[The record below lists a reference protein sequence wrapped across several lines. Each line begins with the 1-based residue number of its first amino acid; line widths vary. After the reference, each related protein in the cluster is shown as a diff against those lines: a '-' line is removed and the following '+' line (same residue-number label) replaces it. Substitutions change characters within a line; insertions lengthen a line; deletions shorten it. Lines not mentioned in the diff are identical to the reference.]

1 MNSLPQ
7 EDGRLTEQNRARA
20 NDQDQSQIFGMISV
34 RDLLV
39 IVFRHIWL
47 IILSFLAMSL
57 AAVGFALVK
66 QNTYES
72 HMKILVKRERVD
84 PLVTAEMGAS
94 PIANTGVSSV
104 EVASE
109 IELLR
114 SNDLLVKVVV
124 ASGLDQLKDEDSW
137 QDRILALIWPKDD
150 TQESAADKEIKI
162 AVLAQGLSVD
172 LQIQPLTTSN
182 LISVSY
188 SHKDPEV
195 AARVLN
201 KLASLYLEK
210 HLAVHRPAGTLEFF
224 QQETARYRKGLADIE
239 ARMSDF
245 SQSRGVIS
253 PEAEK
258 EKLVNTIGEFQV
270 KAKEAQASI
279 AETQERI
286 RSLKTQLAST
296 PSRETTS
303 IRTAENTGV
312 VNQLK
317 SRLSEFELKRIELLG
332 KYEPGYRLVQELDS
346 QIAQTKALLAEE
358 EKVSTKDET
367 SDWNPMYRMLNQTLA
382 TAQTELASYRARYS
396 ATVEHI
402 RALQLEA
409 QELERKE
416 VAYHDLT
423 RAQKMA
429 EDNYQLYVKK
439 LEESRISN
447 AMDERRIVNVSL
459 VEEATKPFAPVPT
472 KRSLMV
478 VAGSFLAGLSSLGL
492 AFVRDFLDPTI
503 RTPDEVKAILQIPV
517 LAALPKSVR

>member
-1 MNSLPQ
+1 
-7 EDGRLTEQNRARA
+7 
-20 NDQDQSQIFGMISV
+20 
-34 RDLLV
+34 
-39 IVFRHIWL
+39 
-47 IILSFLAMSL
+47 
-57 AAVGFALVK
+57 
-66 QNTYES
+66 
-72 HMKILVKRERVD
+72 
-84 PLVTAEMGAS
+84 
-94 PIANTGVSSV
+94 
-104 EVASE
+104 
-109 IELLR
+109 LR

-124 ASGLDQLKDEDSW
+124 ASGLDRLEEDKSWLDRIVSWVWPDEDT
-137 QDRILALIWPKDD
+137 A
-150 TQESAADKEIKI
+150 ESASDKEMKI
-162 AVLAQGLSVD
+162 ALLAQGLSVD
-172 LQIQPLTTSN
+172 LEIQPLTTSN
-182 LISVSY
+182 LISVTY

-239 ARMSDF
+239 AHMSDF
-245 SQSRGVIS
+245 SQSRGVFS

-258 EKLVNTIGEFQV
+258 QNLVTTIGEFQV

-286 RSLKTQLAST
+286 RSLKAQLAST

-332 KYEPGYRLVQELDS
+332 KYEPGYRLVQEIDS

-367 SDWNPMYRMLNQTLA
+367 SDWNPIYRMLNQTLA

-402 RALQLEA
+402 RALQQEA
-409 QELERKE
+409 RELERKD

-459 VEEATKPFAPVPT
+459 VEEAVKPFAPVPT
-472 KRSLMV
+472 RRSLIL

-492 AFVRDFLDPTI
+492 ALVRDFLDPTI
-503 RTPDEVKAILQIPV
+503 RTPDEMKSVLQIPV